1 MIPADGR
8 TLVWNFLID
17 YSPEFCLRKPNEKLS
32 NRFAGCNF
40 RIHFSLVCTV
50 VFKVISLVD
59 ETVVE
64 SVMKEHGKHFEAFV
78 LRKISG
84 IYFVVC
90 TGGIC
95 SRFSLYTF
103 LVRYYLFICILY
115 ARYLAF
121 ACVFFFFL

>member
-1 MIPADGR
+1 MR
-8 TLVWNFLID
+8 NSLID
-17 YSPEFCLRKPNEKLS
+17 LLDATLGYIFHSYAQLYLKY
-32 NRFAGCNF
+32 
-40 RIHFSLVCTV
+40 
-50 VFKVISLVD
+50 ISLVD

-121 ACVFFFFL
+121 AYVF

>member
-1 MIPADGR
+1 MRNSLIGLLDA
-8 TLVWNFLID
+8 TLGYIFHSYAQL
-17 YSPEFCLRKPNEKLS
+17 YLKY
-32 NRFAGCNF
+32 
-40 RIHFSLVCTV
+40 
-50 VFKVISLVD
+50 ISLVD

-121 ACVFFFFL
+121 AYVFFFFFFISLLLMCFELIV